1 VDSIDRPGGQ
11 PITDD
16 ELKKHPKATYAN
28 VNISQFTHPILSD
41 SESTASDSGQVEK
54 LPTISEQIRKLHGVP
69 IFPSTKPQ
77 VWQIGGGMYLSESTD
92 TGLDRIDMQRP
103 AEPLEPMK
111 KPQPRQGS
119 TFPSSPLTT
128 AHIHAPR
135 NPRGYY
141 HTQVDDESSSN
152 SAFEEDEEQDIKRR
166 PEVGTSPQRKVPL
179 LPPSHPPVVT
189 SRQSHPP
196 VVTSRQ
202 AQPPQVRVKRQAT
215 SLLERVHIEL
225 TVKM

>member
-1 VDSIDRPGGQ
+1 MQ
-11 PITDD
+11 
-16 ELKKHPKATYAN
+16 
-28 VNISQFTHPILSD
+28 QLSD
-41 SESTASDSGQVEK
+41 SLTVNCVCSC
-54 LPTISEQIRKLHGVP
+54 
-69 IFPSTKPQ
+69 
-77 VWQIGGGMYLSESTD
+77 LSLT
-92 TGLDRIDMQRP
+92 LAVRIKSLYVLAAFSLNSSSQ
-103 AEPLEPMK
+103 MK

-128 AHIHAPR
+128 AHIHASR
-135 NPRGYY
+135 NPRGHY
-141 HTQVDDESSSN
+141 HTQVDNESSSN
-152 SAFEEDEEQDIKRR
+152 SAFEEDEEQDIKRK
-166 PEVGTSPQRKVPL
+166 PEVGASPQRKVPL

-202 AQPPQVRVKRQAT
+202 AQPPKVRVKRQAT